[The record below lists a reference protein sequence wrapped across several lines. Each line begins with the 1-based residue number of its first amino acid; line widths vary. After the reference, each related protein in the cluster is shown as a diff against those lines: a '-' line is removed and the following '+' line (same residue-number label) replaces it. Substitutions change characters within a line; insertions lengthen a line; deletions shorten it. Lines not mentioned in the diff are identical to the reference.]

1 MIYQASSCL
10 CKNGSYHVERLTP
23 SRLRMADKAGKA
35 LSGRDLERQFTVK
48 QEDTAPV
55 FEFAVEGEAE

>member
-1 MIYQASSCL
+1 
-10 CKNGSYHVERLTP
+10 
-23 SRLRMADKAGKA
+23 MADKAGKA